1 MPDKVGQQI
10 GNYRLIR
17 LLGSGGFA
25 DMYLEQL
32 LDKRK
37 LSRRTLLWNMAGLA
51 LTGGSL
57 AQLTTACGPA
67 PGTSPA
73 SQPTASHAPGTTIFT
88 YRGHSAGVHAVA
100 WSPDSKRIVSG
111 SDDKTLQVW
120 DAATGEHV
128 LRYSRHSDG
137 VTSVAWSPD
146 GKHIVSGSHDCTAQV
161 WDPTTGRNSLTYRGH
176 TASVTSVAWSPDGK
190 RVVSG
195 D

>member
-10 GNYRLIR
+10 GNNRLIR

-25 DMYLEQL
+25 DIYLEQL

-51 LTGGSL
+51 LTRGSL
-57 AQLTTACGPA
+57 AQLTTACGTA
-67 PGTSPA
+67 PGTSPI

-128 LRYSRHSDG
+128 LKYSRHTNG

-146 GKHIVSGSHDCTAQV
+146 G
-161 WDPTTGRNSLTYRGH
+161 R
-176 TASVTSVAWSPDGK
+176 

-195 D
+195 SLDRTVQVWDAADGGHVYTYR